1 MMWDVRRL
9 VFLLIWVLSVSHAV
23 AQTLTPIELDDFVT
37 TREISERLLRHGDF
51 EGEISRDQVL
61 ARLDEFKPIN
71 PGPILVETE
80 LGASLFLMRVV
91 NSTDTT
97 GDWVFTT
104 RRHTINRLAIYDL
117 TERDPVVLV
126 DSASGDDNPLNIR
139 RFIGYGDVLQLEPGE
154 ERLLAVYADLEML
167 RAIPLEFYRLEAYLD
182 EYYWQTS
189 RFSFVLPSIF
199 ILILINVLFFA
210 FLGRPY
216 FLFLAA
222 SELSYL
228 ILIMHAAAYVDAF
241 GFANYPI
248 AAIQVAEIAKC
259 CFIIFMA
266 LFARSMLETRTEYPL
281 LHRALQIL
289 MGIGLGL
296 LVFWLC
302 AGLVDKETRLTARSI
317 TWMYSAG
324 GSIIFPI
331 AGWLAVMRYGNHYIP
346 LVIGW
351 SAVAIVGLYICAFIL
366 FPPLLGL
373 PRFVTLLSV
382 IGFQEAFFVTLSAV
396 WKTWNDQT
404 QQQRTVEEY
413 AAGLEEKIRAISRA
427 RELEEVNA
435 LAASTIQDQN
445 AMLQSSGHDTKQV
458 LLAINS
464 ATEYLEKSDTE
475 QDDDLVGTL
484 KASSAYLEDIL
495 STTLTARRTYTTDRT
510 SLALSA
516 FSFQD
521 LCRSLE
527 RIYRPA
533 FSRKNLKF
541 EHDFEDGIQLI
552 SDRALL
558 MRALS
563 NFIANA
569 LQATTAG
576 GVTCAARTRSGEIEI
591 TISDTGTGIDEV
603 MLAYLLADAAE
614 ESPAPYD
621 QERPL
626 SGFRIAKSILEQL
639 HGRLVVDTE
648 LGKGTTIQI
657 FLPCAFKTLTPIE
670 WSDLQKTDGYVFTDL
685 DRDEIA
691 PDADREALIGITFD
705 DSAQMRSRSAELVA
719 LVLYKPLVR
728 EVIEHPS
735 MIALK
740 SARSNAPSQ

>member
-1 MMWDVRRL
+1 MRDVKLL
-9 VFLLIWVLSVSHAV
+9 VLLLVWAMGAVQAV
-23 AQTLTPIELDDFVT
+23 AQSLTPIELKDHVT

-51 EGEISRDQVL
+51 EGEISRDDVL
-61 ARLDEFKPIN
+61 ARLDEFEPIR

-80 LGASLFLMRVV
+80 LGASLFLLRIV
-91 NSTDTT
+91 NSSETT

-117 TERDPVVLV
+117 TETEPVVLV
-126 DSASGDDNPLNIR
+126 DSDMGHDNPLNIR
-139 RFIGYGDVLQLEPGE
+139 RFIGYGDVLQLAPGE

-189 RFSFVLPSIF
+189 RYSFVLPSIF

-248 AAIQVAEIAKC
+248 AAIQIAEIAKC

-266 LFARSMLETRTEYPL
+266 LFARSMLRTHTEYPI
-281 LHRALQIL
+281 LHRALQVLI
-289 MGIGLGL
+289 GIGVL
-296 LVFWLC
+296 LLLFWLG
-302 AGLVDKETRLTARSI
+302 AGWFEKETRLTVRSI

-324 GSIIFPI
+324 GSVIFPI

-351 SAVAIVGLYICAFIL
+351 SAVAVVGLYICAFIL

-413 AAGLEEKIRAISRA
+413 AAGLEDEIRAISRA

-435 LAASTIQDQN
+435 LATSTIQDQN
-445 AMLQSSGHDTKQV
+445 AMLQASGHDTKQV

-464 ATEYLEKSDTE
+464 ATEYLEKSDAP
-475 QDDDLVGTL
+475 QDEDLVGTL

-516 FSFQD
+516 FAIHD

-533 FSRKNLKF
+533 FLRKGLKF
-541 EHDFEDGIQLI
+541 EHDFGDNIHLV

-563 NFIANA
+563 NLVANA
-569 LQATTAG
+569 LQATSSG
-576 GVTCAARTRSGEIEI
+576 GVNCAAKVREGHVEIS
-591 TISDTGTGIDEV
+591 ISDTGTGIENT
-603 MLAYLLADAAE
+603 LLTYLLSEDAAE
-614 ESPAPYD
+614 KPAPED

-639 HGRLVVDTE
+639 HGQLAVETK
-648 LGKGTTIQI
+648 LGEGTTIRVR
-657 FLPCAFKTLTPIE
+657 LPCAFSALTPIHLD
-670 WSDLQKTDGYVFTDL
+670 DLLAEDGYVFIDL
-685 DRDEIA
+685 DRSEI
-691 PDADREALIGITFD
+691 PHDADRDRLIGITFD
-705 DSAQMRSRSAELVA
+705 DSSHMRSRASETAA

-728 EVIEHPS
+728 EVLEHPS
-735 MIALK
+735 MTAL
-740 SARSNAPSQ
+740 RSSRSSGPSQ

>member
-1 MMWDVRRL
+1 MWDVRLL
-9 VFLLIWVLSVSHAV
+9 VLLLIWAIGGVQAA
-23 AQTLTPIELDDFVT
+23 AQSLTPIELKDHVT

-51 EGEISRDQVL
+51 EGEISRDEVL
-61 ARLDEFKPIN
+61 ARIDEFEPIA

-80 LGASLFLMRVV
+80 LGSSLFLLRIV
-91 NSTDTT
+91 NSGDTT

-117 TERDPVVLV
+117 TQAEPVVLV
-126 DSASGDDNPLNIR
+126 DSAMRDDNPLNIR
-139 RFIGYGDVLQLEPGE
+139 RFIGYGDVLQLAPGE

-248 AAIQVAEIAKC
+248 AAIQIAEIAKC

-266 LFARSMLETRTEYPL
+266 LFARSMLRTQTEYPL

-289 MGIGLGL
+289 IGIGLML
-296 LVFWLC
+296 LVFWLT
-302 AGLVDKETRLTARSI
+302 AGWFEKETRLTVRSI

-324 GSIIFPI
+324 GSVIFPI

-351 SAVAIVGLYICAFIL
+351 SAVAVVGLYICAFIL

-435 LAASTIQDQN
+435 LATSTIQDQN
-445 AMLQSSGHDTKQV
+445 AMLQASGHDTKQV

-464 ATEYLEKSDTE
+464 ATEFLEKSDAS
-475 QDDDLVGTL
+475 QDEDLVGTL
-484 KASSAYLEDIL
+484 KASSAYLQDIL

-510 SLALSA
+510 SMALSA
-516 FSFQD
+516 FAIQD

-533 FSRKNLKF
+533 FQRKGLKF
-541 EHDFEDGIQLI
+541 EHDFGATIHLI

-563 NFIANA
+563 NLIANA
-569 LQATTAG
+569 LQATSTG
-576 GVTCAARTRSGEIEI
+576 GVTCAASLRDGHIEVS
-591 TISDTGTGIDEV
+591 ISDTGTGIDET
-603 MLAYLLADAAE
+603 LLNYLLSEDPE
-614 ESPAPYD
+614 EEPAPDD
-621 QERPL
+621 QERPS

-639 HGRLVVDTE
+639 HGQLSVETK
-648 LGKGTTIQI
+648 LGVGTTIRVC
-657 FLPCAFKTLTPIE
+657 LPCAFDALTPIHLD
-670 WSDLQKTDGYVFTDL
+670 DLLAQEGYAFMDL
-685 DRDEIA
+685 DRGVTRPTVA
-691 PDADREALIGITFD
+691 RETLIGITFD
-705 DSAQMRSRSAELVA
+705 DSSHMRSRASEMAG

-728 EVIEHPS
+728 EVLEHPS
-735 MIALK
+735 MKMLK
-740 SARSNAPSQ
+740 SSQSREPSQ

>member
-1 MMWDVRRL
+1 M
-9 VFLLIWVLSVSHAV
+9 HV
-23 AQTLTPIELDDFVT
+23 AAQPLTPIELDDHVT
-37 TREISERLLRHGDF
+37 TRDISERLLRHGDF

-61 ARLDEFKPIN
+61 ARLDEFNPIN

-80 LGASLFLMRVV
+80 LGASLFLLRVV
-91 NSTDTT
+91 NPSEETSE
-97 GDWVFTT
+97 WVFTT
-104 RRHTINRLAIYDL
+104 RRHTINRLKIFDL
-117 TERDPVVLV
+117 TEPEPVTLV
-126 DSASGDDNPLNIR
+126 DSASGEDNPLNIR
-139 RFIGYGDVLQLEPGE
+139 RFIGYGAVLQLEPGE

-266 LFARSMLETRTEYPL
+266 LFARSMLQTRTEYPL

-289 MGIGLGL
+289 MGIGLCL
-296 LVFWLC
+296 LIFWLC
-302 AGLVDKETRLTARSI
+302 AGLVDKETRLTVRSI

-331 AGWLAVMRYGNHYIP
+331 AGWLAVLRYGNHYIP

-404 QQQRTVEEY
+404 EQQRTVEEY

-445 AMLQSSGHDTKQV
+445 AMLQASGHDTKQV

-464 ATEYLEKSDTE
+464 ATEYLEKSETTKDE
-475 QDDDLVGTL
+475 DLVGTL

-510 SLALSA
+510 CLALSA

-533 FSRKNLKF
+533 FARKGLQF
-541 EHDFEDGIQLI
+541 EHDFEADIQLI

-563 NFIANA
+563 NLIANA
-569 LQATTAG
+569 LKATTKG
-576 GVTCAARTRSGEIEI
+576 SVSCAARMKNGTFELTI
-591 TISDTGTGIDEV
+591 TDTGSGIDEA
-603 MLAYLLADAAE
+603 LLTYLLADEVE
-614 ESPAPYD
+614 ENPAPDD

-639 HGRLVVDTE
+639 HGQLHVETKV
-648 LGKGTTIQI
+648 GQGTKIHIQ
-657 FLPCAFKTLTPIE
+657 LPCAFETLTPIDWDE
-670 WSDLQKTDGYVFTDL
+670 FQAVAGYAFFDL
-685 DRDEIA
+685 DRESGELQ
-691 PDADREALIGITFD
+691 PDRDKLIGITFD
-705 DSAQMRSRSAELVA
+705 DSAQMRSRASDLVA
-719 LVLYKPLVR
+719 LVLYKPLVK
-728 EVIEHPS
+728 EVLEHPS
-735 MIALK
+735 MQALK
-740 SARSNAPSQ
+740 SVQSTAPSQ